1 MGQVAVAAIGG
12 IAGGAT
18 AASLAALR
26 YWVLPWIISW
36 VQRKSQVTLEVS
48 RHGASSLIGKTSDG
62 ASRGVTD
69 LGSTPD
75 RSTNSQPNP
84 YRRIGIA
91 ERRRMAEMQ
100 SLAGPTHQAE
110 VTANNARAMQ

>member
-26 YWVLPWIISW
+26 YWVLPWIISR
-36 VQRKSQVTLEVS
+36 VQRQSQVTLEVPKKVNRAIPPS
-48 RHGASSLIGKTSDG
+48 AGNVFTQELQ
-62 ASRGVTD
+62 
-69 LGSTPD
+69 STPL
-75 RSTNSQPNP
+75 SELVPKSNP